1 MNGDDRERDVDLP
14 PDCKNWNV
22 TMLGTEVKSSF
33 LWLIKGFSTK
43 NFEIGETLSCN
54 FTLLGQDDVLSKW
67 ELLYVPNPEKK
78 DGEYVRFI
86 VKTSDKVNALPSVGY
101 MRADDSVDLVW
112 DSMRKEDSKGKGCT
126 VLVLHAVTFA
136 TTLGFGLNIFIHTP
150 CICKSLCCSK
160 I

>member
-1 MNGDDRERDVDLP
+1 MNGAGDEENDKERDVDLP

-33 LWLIKGFSTK
+33 VWLIKGFSTK

-78 DGEYVRFI
+78 KGEYVRFI
-86 VKTSDKVNALPSVGY
+86 VKTSHEVNALPSVGY
-101 MRADDSVDLVW
+101 LMADDSVDLVC
-112 DSMRKEDSKGKGCT
+112 DSIRGEASKGKGCT
-126 VLVLHAVTFA
+126 V
-136 TTLGFGLNIFIHTP
+136 ID
-150 CICKSLCCSK
+150 LCL
-160 I
+160 